1 MSSLSGTSLR
11 VATGLGLIASVLLA
25 VYAAPAALWI
35 GIVVLFLA
43 AAAWEWARLLGFGP
57 VLRHLFVG
65 ATAIVGVLLATSP
78 AAALPYA
85 YLPALVLWAVIAP
98 LWLARGWALPAP
110 ALGWMA
116 GWLLLLPAG
125 LALLYLRGQSPHLL
139 LVFIA
144 LSAIADSAAYFAGR
158 AFGRR
163 KLAPRI
169 SPGKTWEGAMGA
181 AAAVVLFAL
190 LLARFGPLA
199 CGLAC
204 VIQAVGAFLI
214 LFALSVEGDLFESWI
229 KRRAGVKDSGAWLPG
244 HGGVLDRVDS
254 HLAVLPVAAL
264 FWMWFQG

>member
-1 MSSLSGTSLR
+1 MNSLSGTSLR
-11 VATGLGLIASVLLA
+11 LVTGVGLIAAVLLA
-25 VYAAPAALWI
+25 VYAAPAALWT
-35 GIVVLFLA
+35 GLVVLFLA
-43 AAAWEWARLLGFGP
+43 AAAWEWSRLIGFGP
-57 VLRHLFVG
+57 ILRHLFVG
-65 ATAIVGVLLATSP
+65 TTAIAGVLLATSP
-78 AAALPYA
+78 AAAFPHA
-85 YLPALVLWAVIAP
+85 YLLAALFWAVVAP
-98 LWLARGWALPAP
+98 LWLVRGWSLPSP
-110 ALGWMA
+110 LLGWIV

-144 LSAIADSAAYFAGR
+144 LSAIADSAAYFTGR

-181 AAAVVLFAL
+181 AVFVALFAL
-190 LLARFGPLA
+190 LLAWFGPLA
-199 CGLAC
+199 CNLAC
-204 VIQAVGAFLI
+204 IGQVVAAFLI